1 MSITSLFPGLSSCPL
16 HLPSSNIGYLPTWG
30 AHVQCRMSLPF
41 YAARGVLPAR
51 ILERF
56 DTPLLPWI
64 SFYQNSS
71 QWHVCHW
78 WPYTKWLVASLS
90 HASPFSTR
98 GGHPWREYSIA
109 VNHYCFLSTTRV
121 KGHQY
126 LDLGELC
133 VVVTCIRG
141 ACSFQWALA
150 GNVPSALFCLPCHSC
165 RISGAPSLPRP
176 QEPTRGLQSGLGL
189 PHLSRPLYTFFLVSC
204 LFE

>member
-1 MSITSLFPGLSSCPL
+1 MSITSLFPGLSSFSST
-16 HLPSSNIGYLPTWG
+16 PSQQQYWIPSNLGGSCSVSNLFAILCSSWGSPSKNTGVVWHSPPT
-30 AHVQCRMSLPF
+30 VDL
-41 YAARGVLPAR
+41 VLSELFTMTR
-51 ILERF
+51 L
-56 DTPLLPWI
+56 
-64 SFYQNSS
+64 Y
-71 QWHVCHW
+71 W

-126 LDLGELC
+126 LDLGELR

-141 ACSFQWALA
+141 ACSFQWALT
-150 GNVPSALFCLPCHSC
+150 GNVPSALFYLPCHSC